1 MEVFFKPRVSLQN
14 TTECQTILNSDRW
27 STQNEINSDLS
38 RIVGV
43 FSHHRDVK
51 VALEELTEA
60 GFSTNLIT
68 LIARNCQRH
77 SWLPK
82 LNTKN
87 CFNDETFSFNRP
99 AREFFQ
105 RLFQRGKYLL
115 LITGDEQD
123 LSYASS
129 IIGRRRG
136 HSEVWHC

>member
-1 MEVFFKPRVSLQN
+1 MELFFKPWVLLHS
-14 TTECQTILNSDRW
+14 TTECKTIPNSDRW
-27 STQNEINSDLS
+27 STQNKFNSDSS

-60 GFSTNLIT
+60 GFPSSLIT
-68 LIARNCQRH
+68 LIARNCQRY
-77 SWLPK
+77 SWLPTV
-82 LNTKN
+82 NTN
-87 CFNDETFSFNRP
+87 EYFDEKTFSFNRV

-105 RLFQRGKYLL
+105 RLFQRGKFLL

-136 HSEVWHC
+136 HSEVWHL

>member
-1 MEVFFKPRVSLQN
+1 MKVFFKPDILLN
-14 TTECQTILNSDRW
+14 TAEYQTLTSDRW
-27 STQNEINSDLS
+27 LTRNKTDSDLS

-60 GFSTNLIT
+60 GFSTNLVT

-77 SWLPK
+77 SWLSK
-82 LNTKN
+82 VNTRDY
-87 CFNDETFSFNRP
+87 FNDDFSFNR
-99 AREFFQ
+99 ATNDFFQ

-115 LITGDEQD
+115 LIAGDEPD

-136 HSEVWHC
+136 HSKVWYL